1 MAFIIFFSLFFCMY
15 SVLIIMF
22 QYYFLFW
29 SNLFVVVCASW
40 TFIDTSYLRLGIF
53 SFVVLLKIFFWHLS
67 KNSYSSLIFIICRFA
82 LFIMF
87 QISWMFLSGFF
98 FKILY
103 FLINVSLSSFVS
115 WKPEIL
121 FHHLY
126 SVGEPCCCWV
136 LRTSKTQDRPCFLK
150 QSNFIDLNIKLTSQ
164 GHSKDKGMTCSLLVE

>member
-40 TFIDTSYLRLGIF
+40 TFIDTSYLKLGIF

-103 FLINVSLSSFVS
+103 FLIDLLRQQTHTYAYMYVHAYTYLQAKYTHKEKINVKQ
-115 WKPEIL
+115 KPERGHTSRWGAIKQCPVRNKHYICAKHFSTL
-121 FHHLY
+121 CFH
-126 SVGEPCCCWV
+126 
-136 LRTSKTQDRPCFLK
+136 
-150 QSNFIDLNIKLTSQ
+150 SQ
-164 GHSKDKGMTCSLLVE
+164 